1 MRIIIPYIPTIT
13 TIVNNVIPVQGFY
26 DSVDETKIIRKLFWN
41 VWYVGYLAQS
51 ERQATRILYELRTRC
66 LIDYLQELKSKDS

>member
-26 DSVDETKIIRKLFWN
+26 DVVEETKIIRKLFWN
-41 VWYVGYLAQS
+41 VWYVGHIAES
-51 ERQATRILYELRTRC
+51 ERHATRILYELRTRC
-66 LIDYLQELKSKDS
+66 LIDYLQNIK